1 MRLLRHLFVRD
12 YRFFGARKIRHQMT
26 KEVCLAGE
34 RALLR
39 EAIQRLPQKQ
49 GCPFTIVD
57 FLRLP
62 FRCSRNLRLRLCGSL
77 IVQGRKDH
85 AAAAFQGSST
95 IVHIGG
101 EMFQCAEE
109 KRTEPSLLAV
119 GPRVCTRLDQVSE
132 KALDQISRILWAASL
147 AA

>member
-1 MRLLRHLFVRD
+1 M
-12 YRFFGARKIRHQMT
+12 ANK
-26 KEVCLAGE
+26 VCFAGK

-39 EAIQRLPQKQ
+39 EPIQRLPQKQ
-49 GCPFTIVD
+49 RCPFTVID

-77 IVQGRKDH
+77 IVQVRKDH
-85 AAAAFQGSST
+85 TAATFQCAPT

-109 KRTEPSLLAV
+109 K
-119 GPRVCTRLDQVSE
+119 
-132 KALDQISRILWAASL
+132 
-147 AA
+147 

>member
-1 MRLLRHLFVRD
+1 
-12 YRFFGARKIRHQMT
+12 MT
-26 KEVCLAGE
+26 KKVCFAGE

-39 EAIQRLPQKQ
+39 EPIQRLPQKQ
-49 GCPFTIVD
+49 GCPLTIVD

-77 IVQGRKDH
+77 IVQARKDH
-85 AAAAFQGSST
+85 SAAAFQSAST

-109 KRTEPSLLAV
+109 KRTEPSFLAV
-119 GPRVCTRLDQVSE
+119 GARVCTSLDQVSE
-132 KALDQISRILWAASL
+132 KALDQIPRILWATSL
-147 AA
+147 SA

>member
-1 MRLLRHLFVRD
+1 M
-12 YRFFGARKIRHQMT
+12 A
-26 KEVCLAGE
+26 KEVCFAGE

-39 EAIQRLPQKQ
+39 EPIQRLPQKQ
-49 GCPFTIVD
+49 GCPLTIVD

-62 FRCSRNLRLRLCGSL
+62 FRCSRNLRLRLCSSL
-77 IVQGRKDH
+77 IVQARKDH
-85 AAAAFQGSST
+85 AAAAFQSPST

-119 GPRVCTRLDQVSE
+119 GPGVCTRLDQVSE
-132 KALDQISRILWAASL
+132 KALDQIPRILWATSL
-147 AA
+147 SA

>member
-1 MRLLRHLFVRD
+1 M
-12 YRFFGARKIRHQMT
+12 AK
-26 KEVCLAGE
+26 KVCFAGE

-39 EAIQRLPQKQ
+39 EPIQRLPQKQ
-49 GCPFTIVD
+49 GCPLTIVD

-77 IVQGRKDH
+77 IVQARKDH
-85 AAAAFQGSST
+85 AAAAFQSPST

-109 KRTEPSLLAV
+109 KRTEPSFLAV
-119 GPRVCTRLDQVSE
+119 GARVRTSLDEVSE
-132 KALDQISRILWAASL
+132 KALDQIPRILWATSL
-147 AA
+147 SA